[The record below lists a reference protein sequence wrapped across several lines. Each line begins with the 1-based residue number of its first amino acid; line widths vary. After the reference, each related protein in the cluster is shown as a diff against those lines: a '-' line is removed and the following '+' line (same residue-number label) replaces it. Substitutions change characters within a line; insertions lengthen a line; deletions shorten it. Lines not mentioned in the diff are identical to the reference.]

1 MYPDQN
7 PKNDLEYTRKIRTNL
22 KNVAL
27 KNTIG
32 KEDEKISFRN
42 NIKINKV

>member
-7 PKNDLEYTRKIRTNL
+7 PKNDLEYTRKVRTNL

-27 KNTIG
+27 KNIIG
-32 KEDEKISFRN
+32 KEDEEISFRN
-42 NIKINKV
+42 GFNDANV